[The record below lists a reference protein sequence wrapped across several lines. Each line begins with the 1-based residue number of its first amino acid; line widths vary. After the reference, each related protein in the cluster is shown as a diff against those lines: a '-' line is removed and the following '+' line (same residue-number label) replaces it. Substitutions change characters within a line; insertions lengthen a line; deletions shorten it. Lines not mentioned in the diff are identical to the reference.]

1 MAKEAKDEFYGEKLR
16 EKIKDYFE
24 MVPTKTEFI
33 KINADK
39 CSGCRICHE
48 HCPGGYFEMT
58 AENKAH
64 FKFPEFCFE
73 CGACFYICPSDAIE
87 WDYPEGGTGIVMKYS

>member
-1 MAKEAKDEFYGEKLR
+1 MAKKAKEEFYGEKLR
-16 EKIKDYFE
+16 EKIKDQFE

-33 KINADK
+33 KINANK
-39 CSGCRICHE
+39 CSGCRLCYE
-48 HCPGGYFEMT
+48 QCPGGCFEMNN
-58 AENKAH
+58 ENKAE

-73 CGACFYICPSDAIE
+73 CGACFHICPSEAIE